1 MWRRDYFQIP
11 LKANFMEVFG
21 RHQIVIVVQAWV
33 HFVPLAKH
41 LRHTTS
47 LLEREHI
54 PSCQT
59 FLTVDVLI
67 A

>member
-1 MWRRDYFQIP
+1 
-11 LKANFMEVFG
+11 MEVFG

-41 LRHTTS
+41 LSHTTS

-59 FLTVDVLI
+59 FLTMDVLI